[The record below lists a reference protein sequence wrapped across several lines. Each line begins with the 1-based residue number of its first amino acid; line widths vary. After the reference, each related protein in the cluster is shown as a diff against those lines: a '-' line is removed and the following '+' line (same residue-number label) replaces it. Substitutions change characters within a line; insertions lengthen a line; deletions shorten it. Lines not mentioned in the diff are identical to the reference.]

1 MKTAVV
7 PGSFD
12 PVTLG
17 HVDLIRRAAALF
29 DRVIVTAMVNFE
41 KHYCFTVEQRL
52 EFLKDAVK
60 DIPNVTVEYSDEMLY
75 AYVLRKGACAVVK
88 GVRDGKDTDYEI
100 WMSDYNR
107 QHAPSCDT
115 VLLPADK
122 ALTQVSSTEV
132 KRLAQA
138 GKDITAQVTPMV
150 AAALRKL

>member
-1 MKTAVV
+1 MKTAIVA
-7 PGSFD
+7 GSFD

-17 HVDLIRRAAALF
+17 HVELFRRAAGLF
-29 DRVIVTAMVNFE
+29 DRIIVGAVVNAE

>member
-1 MKTAVV
+1 M
-7 PGSFD
+7 
-12 PVTLG
+12 
-17 HVDLIRRAAALF
+17 
-29 DRVIVTAMVNFE
+29 
-41 KHYCFTVEQRL
+41 EQRL

>member
-29 DRVIVTAMVNFE
+29 DRVIVAAMVNFE

-60 DIPNVTVEYSDEMLY
+60 AIPNVTVE
-75 AYVLRKGACAVVK
+75 
-88 GVRDGKDTDYEI
+88 
-100 WMSDYNR
+100 
-107 QHAPSCDT
+107 
-115 VLLPADK
+115 
-122 ALTQVSSTEV
+122 
-132 KRLAQA
+132 
-138 GKDITAQVTPMV
+138 
-150 AAALRKL
+150 